1 MFVGLELSFEDFD
14 LGGHGDNFLVVGGFG
29 TPLSLLVEPI
39 VLTHGKGHETFAD
52 DSGEVAIKVVVE
64 VALDVRFEVVA
75 RNNMIG
81 IEEETDGIV
90 NVGTASKQLSVVFV
104 ELTVDLVDIAMH
116 RGCKYPKVVEVVAQ
130 GLSCGK
136 RVDRGKPHDDLVHE
150 WAIFHAFEGV
160 LVAVGE

>member
-14 LGGHGDNFLVVGGFG
+14 LGGHGDNFLVIGGFG

-39 VLTHGKGHETFAD
+39 VLAHGKGHDRFVG
-52 DSGEVAIKVVVE
+52 DSGKVAIKVVVV
-64 VALDVRFEVVA
+64 VALDVCFEVVA
-75 RNNMIG
+75 RNNVIG

-104 ELTVDLVDIAMH
+104 ELAIDLVDIAVH
-116 RGCKYPKVVEVVAQ
+116 HGCEYPKVVEVVTQ

-136 RVDRGKPHDDLVHE
+136 RV
-150 WAIFHAFEGV
+150 I
-160 LVAVGE
+160 VASLMMTLYMSGSYSTPLKVCSLR